1 MGIITIRN
9 IPEEVHNNLRVR
21 AKRNNRSTE
30 AEVRAILEYAVQPQK
45 DSSGAGAVF
54 AALRKKIRLTEEECE
69 IINGIRTTERVC
81 IEPIGFE
88 K

>member
-1 MGIITIRN
+1 MGVITVRN

-21 AKRNNRSTE
+21 AKRNKRSTE
-30 AEVRAILEYAVQPQK
+30 AEVRAILEDAVRPAK

-54 AALRKKIRLTEEECE
+54 AALRKKIRLSEEECE
-69 IINGIRTTERVC
+69 IINGVRTAERVL